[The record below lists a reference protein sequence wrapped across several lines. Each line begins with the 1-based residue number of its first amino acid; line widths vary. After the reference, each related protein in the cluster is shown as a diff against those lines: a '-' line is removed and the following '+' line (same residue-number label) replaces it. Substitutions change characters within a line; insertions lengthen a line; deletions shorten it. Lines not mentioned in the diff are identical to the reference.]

1 MHRLSKVVHCI
12 KTQAV
17 ITTSFQRCPLPWAQ
31 RPFTCIL
38 QPNPKKSILTL
49 SARINS
55 ALTTKIYQ
63 KFCVK
68 CLYFRCRYRVGGGVY
83 SPQCAMI
90 TFSRPYGLERIP
102 QKGGGLNVE
111 WKTKRNG
118 KLTVKILRG
127 FPLFSCHLPCSLLKS
142 AHEDFH
148 FSVFIGHRKIGEST
162 W

>member
-1 MHRLSKVVHCI
+1 MLLLRYSRRLCAVVILPHESKT
-12 KTQAV
+12 KPEEKNL
-17 ITTSFQRCPLPWAQ
+17 TSGFTHEEDSATLGSDMSDLWGLPGGCLKRQPLLL
-31 RPFTCIL
+31 FHV
-38 QPNPKKSILTL
+38 
-49 SARINS
+49 SARVI
-55 ALTTKIYQ
+55 
-63 KFCVK
+63 KFLSYANDKVM
-68 CLYFRCRYRVGGGVY
+68 
-83 SPQCAMI
+83 MI

>member
-1 MHRLSKVVHCI
+1 VPERNV
-12 KTQAV
+12 
-17 ITTSFQRCPLPWAQ
+17 
-31 RPFTCIL
+31 
-38 QPNPKKSILTL
+38 
-49 SARINS
+49 SARVI
-55 ALTTKIYQ
+55 
-63 KFCVK
+63 KFLSYANDKVM
-68 CLYFRCRYRVGGGVY
+68 
-83 SPQCAMI
+83 MI

-127 FPLFSCHLPCSLLKS
+127 FPLSSCHLPCSLLKS

>member
-1 MHRLSKVVHCI
+1 MPSSGFLSASRCLKQCNCDLQAKICNLISLPTVSVNHYPLKWYWQCITQKVVHCLLLFH
-12 KTQAV
+12 V
-17 ITTSFQRCPLPWAQ
+17 
-31 RPFTCIL
+31 
-38 QPNPKKSILTL
+38 
-49 SARINS
+49 SARVI
-55 ALTTKIYQ
+55 
-63 KFCVK
+63 KFQSYANDKVM
-68 CLYFRCRYRVGGGVY
+68 
-83 SPQCAMI
+83 MI
-90 TFSRPYGLERIP
+90 TFSRPNGLERIP